1 MAAIPLVV
9 WELLFILTLI
19 LANGF
24 FSGAEIAIIA
34 ARRGRLKPMAEE
46 GDRAAQLALD
56 LAENPNRFL
65 PTVQVG
71 ITLVG
76 TIAAAFGGA
85 RLVSVISEQI
95 AQLPVPLIVRHRD
108 AFALIVVAMT
118 ITFFTVVLGEL
129 VPKRLALR
137 SASEVARFVAR
148 PMDWLSRI
156 GRPFVWLLGATTNL
170 VLRMVGGNEP
180 LDEPDVSV
188 EDITHL
194 IQSGTALG
202 VFEPAEEKL
211 ALEALQLGDRTARDI
226 MRPRIDID
234 ALDVTTPPDEILGA
248 MAMSGFSRVLVYE
261 EDLDRIIGFLHIKD
275 VLRWS
280 YLRLPIEIRKLMHPV
295 LLVPETLPADR
306 LLVTFQEQHTQVAVV
321 LDEFG
326 GTEGMV
332 TLDDV
337 LEELVGEIREG
348 KQIDTR
354 ERIVRRDAQSWLVDG
369 GVSVDD
375 LLEHL
380 QRKSLPSTS
389 PRGYS
394 TVAGLVLAQLGR
406 FPKVGERLVWEG
418 LQIEVV
424 DLDGKRIDRV
434 LIHCADVPDASDS

>member
-1 MAAIPLVV
+1 MAAIPSYV
-9 WELLFILTLI
+9 WEALVILIMI

-24 FSGAEIAIIA
+24 FAGAEIAIIA
-34 ARRGRLKPMAEE
+34 ARRGRLKPLAEA

-71 ITLVG
+71 ITLLG
-76 TIAAAFGGA
+76 TLAAAFGGA
-85 RLVSVISEQI
+85 RLVDVLSEQI
-95 AQLPVPLIVRHRD
+95 ARSSILLLVRHQE
-108 AFALIVVAMT
+108 ALALGIVALT
-118 ITFFTVVLGEL
+118 ITFFSVVLGEL

-137 SASEVARFVAR
+137 RAAEVARFVAR
-148 PMDWLSRI
+148 PMALLGRI
-156 GRPFVWLLGATTNL
+156 GRPFVWLLGVATDF
-170 VLRMVGGNEP
+170 VLRLLGIREIA
-180 LDEPDVSV
+180 DEPEVSV

-211 ALEALQLGDRTARDI
+211 ALEALKLGDRAARDI

-234 ALDVTTPPDEILGA
+234 ALDVATPPDEILGA

-261 EDLDRIIGFLHIKD
+261 DNLDHIIGFLHIKD

-280 YLRLPIEIRKLMHPV
+280 YLRLPLDMRRLMHPV

-306 LLVTFQEQHTQVAVV
+306 LLVNFQERHTQVAIV

-348 KQIDTR
+348 KQLDAR
-354 ERIVRRDAQSWLVDG
+354 DRIVRRDETSWLVDG
-369 GVSVDD
+369 GVSIDD
-375 LLEHL
+375 LCEHL
-380 QRKSLPSTS
+380 QIRLTPTNTA
-389 PRGYS
+389 RGYS

-406 FPKVGERLVWEG
+406 IPKIGERVAWEG
-418 LQIEVV
+418 LVIEVV

-434 LIHCADVPDASDS
+434 LIQQADTGE